1 MSVWEIV
8 LIGAALAMDAVAV
21 SMAGGMAEPRMSMG
35 KALAMTVTFAL
46 FQFAMPLIGYYC
58 GYAFSS
64 IVERI
69 APWLSFFLL
78 ALIGGKMIADCV
90 KELREKRSPEQI
102 RPMFRPMFFPHNP
115 PRRSAFLGRL
125 LAQGVATSLDALA
138 VGVTLLAAQTSE
150 GLPFSVFACAAVI
163 GAVTFALSF
172 AGVQIGRCAG
182 DKFADTAGLFGG
194 AVLIAI
200 GIKLLAEGL
209 M

>member
-8 LIGAALAMDAVAV
+8 LIGVALAMDAVAV

-35 KALAMTVTFAL
+35 KALAMAVTFAL

-102 RPMFRPMFFPHNP
+102 RPMLFPHNP

-172 AGVQIGRCAG
+172 AGVQIGRKAG